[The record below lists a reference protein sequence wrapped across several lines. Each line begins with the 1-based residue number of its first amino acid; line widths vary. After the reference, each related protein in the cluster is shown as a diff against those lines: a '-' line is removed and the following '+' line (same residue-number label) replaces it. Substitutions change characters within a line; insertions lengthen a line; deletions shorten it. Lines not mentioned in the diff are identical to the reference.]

1 MCQLWHY
8 PNRFVAIYLIAR
20 FVIWTVVIWLTQ
32 PTLPLDVLEHLAWG
46 KEWRLVYSSH
56 PGLPAWINEAVHIT
70 FSGNHLA
77 LSAISPFFSCV
88 AIWAVWQLARDT
100 LKNNNTAAIAALS
113 LEGVFYFNISA
124 IEFNHNVAQLTAIT
138 LFFLTVWRA
147 FSLGKYWWPVAGMI
161 AAFAMWAKYSS
172 LLVLVSIFCGV
183 CGIGKREGFIV
194 AGDHTQRWQFLPF

>member
-1 MCQLWHY
+1 MNNMCQLWHY

-138 LFFLTVWRA
+138 LFFFDCMARIFTRKIL
-147 FSLGKYWWPVAGMI
+147 VAGSRYDSGFCHVGQI
-161 AAFAMWAKYSS
+161 FFTASARKYIFVEFVGSAS
-172 LLVLVSIFCGV
+172 ARVLS
-183 CGIGKREGFIV
+183 
-194 AGDHTQRWQFLPF
+194 